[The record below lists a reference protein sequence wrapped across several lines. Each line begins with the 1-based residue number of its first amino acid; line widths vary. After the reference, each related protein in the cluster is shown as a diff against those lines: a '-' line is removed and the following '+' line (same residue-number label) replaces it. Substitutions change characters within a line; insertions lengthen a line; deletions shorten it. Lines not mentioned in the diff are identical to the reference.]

1 VNGEPSKVKRQTSNP
16 TVTFHVSRF
25 TFADALLALAV
36 ATFALVLYLRTL
48 APGVLGGDSG
58 EFQFAAWLGGF
69 AHPTGYPLYL
79 LLGYLWTHLLPVG
92 DAAWRMNAFSA
103 LWGAVAVGLL
113 YLLALRMLQMTAP
126 VGWLAAISRLL
137 ALLAAAIFA
146 VTATFWSQAVVAEVY
161 TLNAALIIAI
171 LLALVMWATR
181 GGIGALYLAAFLF
194 GLSLAHHR
202 TTLLWIPAI
211 AAFVWLVCRQQ
222 DIMRGPELA
231 RSETGQ
237 SGEHDVTQR
246 LTLSPRRL
254 VTLSLLVLAPLLFY
268 LTIPLT
274 APMAPYVHVQV
285 GPNQTL
291 DLYKPTL
298 DGFLNYVTGREFQS
312 EFRAPADALGR
323 VVPSLR
329 LLAGEVMWIGVLLGA
344 LGLAWLAR
352 RSRPLLALT
361 GLSFLTLFVFNLLYG
376 IGDIA
381 VYYIP
386 LYALW
391 ALWIACGVAGIIA
404 VIERTIAHRAER
416 TNLPVSQSPDL
427 LVYLFP
433 CLLAFLLPIYLLLT
447 NFAPTDQSRN
457 TAARAFWEAT
467 LAQPIPQNA
476 ILVTNDRDEM
486 MPLWYMQYVE
496 GRRPDLTGLFPLI
509 QPTPDWADVGA
520 TTDSALRS
528 GRPVLLIKEMP
539 GLDVK
544 FKLAPEDKLVS
555 VLGPAAS
562 GQPSRPAD
570 ARFGEAIRL
579 LGYDIRP
586 ETLTPGET
594 ASVSLHWQPLRP
606 LDSDYTT
613 FVHLVNADGRVI
625 GASDHWPGGVYY
637 PTSLWKPGETL
648 SDTHTL
654 KLAPDLGRPP
664 YALEVGLYTGD
675 KELRHLGQ
683 PQRVG
688 MIGGTRPP
696 DAIPANLAHRLDAAF
711 GGQIALRGYETAVQA
726 DRLTLK
732 LHWQALAAPAADYTV
747 FVHVLDQDGKLVAQ
761 YDGPPAGGE
770 LPTRA
775 WSPGATVTDTISI
788 SLPPSLPPGTYRVIA
803 GLYNAATGAR
813 LPVAGGGSGPVDIVL
828 LGGFTWPRD

>member
-1 VNGEPSKVKRQTSNP
+1 MNGETSGVKRQTSN
-16 TVTFHVSRF
+16 TVFTFHVSRF
-25 TFADALLALAV
+25 TFGDYLFALAS
-36 ATFALVLYLRTL
+36 AIFAAALYLRTL

-79 LLGYLWTHLLPVG
+79 LLGYLWTHLLPIA

-126 VGWLAAISRLL
+126 VGWPAAISRTL

-146 VTATFWSQAVVAEVY
+146 VTPTFWSQAVVAEVY

-171 LLALVMWATR
+171 LLALVTWAAR
-181 GGIGALYLAAFLF
+181 GSINALFLAAFLF

-202 TTLLWIPAI
+202 TTLLWIPTI
-211 AAFVWLVCRQQ
+211 TVFVWLVCRQQ

-237 SGEHDVTQR
+237 SREYDATQR

-254 VTLSLLVLAPLLFY
+254 VTLSLLVLAPLLLY

-274 APMAPYVHVQV
+274 APQTPYVHVQV

-298 DGFLNYVTGREFQS
+298 TGFLNYVTGREFQS

-329 LLAGEVMWIGVLLGA
+329 LLASEVTWLGVLLGV
-344 LGLAWLAR
+344 LGLVWLAR

-361 GLSFLTLFVFNLLYG
+361 GLSFLTLFIFNLFYG

-391 ALWIACGVAGIIA
+391 ALWIACGAAGIIA
-404 VIERTIAHRAER
+404 VIERTIAHHAER
-416 TNLPVSQSPDL
+416 TNLPVSQSPNL

-447 NFAPTDQSRN
+447 NFALTDQSRN

-528 GRPVLLIKEMP
+528 GRPVLLIKAMP

-544 FKLAPEDKLVS
+544 FKLMPKGKLVS

-562 GQPSRPAD
+562 GQPARPAD
-570 ARFGEAIRL
+570 ARFGGTGPAGAVRL
-579 LGYDIRP
+579 LGYDIGP
-586 ETLTPGET
+586 EMPTPGET
-594 ASVSLHWQPLRP
+594 ATVSLHWQPLRP

-625 GASDHWPGGVYY
+625 GASDHRPGGVYY

-688 MIGGTRPP
+688 MIGGTHPP
-696 DAIPANLAHRLDAAF
+696 DVIPANLAHRLDAVF

-726 DRLTLK
+726 DRLALK

-747 FVHVLDQDGKLVAQ
+747 FVHVLDQAGKIVAQ

-775 WSPGATVTDTISI
+775 WSPGATFADVISI
-788 SLPPSLPPGTYRVIA
+788 PCRPPWRQARIA
-803 GLYNAATGAR
+803 
-813 LPVAGGGSGPVDIVL
+813 
-828 LGGFTWPRD
+828 

>member
-1 VNGEPSKVKRQTSNP
+1 MI
-16 TVTFHVSRF
+16 
-25 TFADALLALAV
+25 
-36 ATFALVLYLRTL
+36 LYLRTL

-79 LLGYLWTHLLPVG
+79 LLGYLWTHLLPIA

-113 YLLALRMLQMTAP
+113 YLLALRMLQMTVPA
-126 VGWLAAISRLL
+126 GWPIAISRLL

-146 VTATFWSQAVVAEVY
+146 VTPTLWSQAVVAEVY
-161 TLNAALIIAI
+161 ALNAALIIAI
-171 LLALVMWATR
+171 LLALVTWAAR
-181 GGIGALYLAAFLF
+181 GRMSALYLAAFLF

-211 AAFVWLVCRQQ
+211 ATSVWLANRQQ
-222 DIMRGPELA
+222 DVA
-231 RSETGQ
+231 
-237 SGEHDVTQR
+237 QR
-246 LTLSPRRL
+246 LTLSPRHL
-254 VTLSLLVLAPLLFY
+254 VILSLLVLAPLLLY

-274 APMAPYVHVQV
+274 APQTPYVHVQV

-298 DGFLNYVTGREFQS
+298 DGFLNYVTGREFES

-329 LLAGEVMWIGVLLGA
+329 LLAAEVTWIGVLLGVI
-344 LGLAWLAR
+344 GLIWLAR

-361 GLSFLTLFVFNLLYG
+361 GLGFLTLFVFNLFYG

-404 VIERTIAHRAER
+404 VIEAAMSRRAER
-416 TNLPVSQSPDL
+416 TNLPISQSTNL
-427 LVYLFP
+427 LIYLFP
-433 CLLAFLLPIYLLLT
+433 CLLAFLLPLYLLLT
-447 NFAPTDQSRN
+447 NFAPADQSRN

-544 FKLAPEDKLVS
+544 FKLAPEGKLVS

-562 GQPSRPAD
+562 GQPSRPAE

-586 ETLTPGET
+586 ETLAPGET
-594 ASVSLHWQPLRP
+594 ATVSLHWQPLRP
-606 LDSDYTT
+606 LDQTT
-613 FVHLVNADGRVI
+613 
-625 GASDHWPGGVYY
+625 
-637 PTSLWKPGETL
+637 
-648 SDTHTL
+648 
-654 KLAPDLGRPP
+654 
-664 YALEVGLYTGD
+664 
-675 KELRHLGQ
+675 
-683 PQRVG
+683 
-688 MIGGTRPP
+688 
-696 DAIPANLAHRLDAAF
+696 
-711 GGQIALRGYETAVQA
+711 
-726 DRLTLK
+726 
-732 LHWQALAAPAADYTV
+732 
-747 FVHVLDQDGKLVAQ
+747 
-761 YDGPPAGGE
+761 
-770 LPTRA
+770 
-775 WSPGATVTDTISI
+775 
-788 SLPPSLPPGTYRVIA
+788 PPS
-803 GLYNAATGAR
+803 
-813 LPVAGGGSGPVDIVL
+813 S
-828 LGGFTWPRD
+828 TW

>member
-1 VNGEPSKVKRQTSNP
+1 MTSRTGERGSGGAGERENDSLPLSHSP
-16 TVTFHVSRF
+16 TLRLV
-25 TFADALLALAV
+25 DYLLALAS
-36 ATFALVLYLRTL
+36 AIFAAALYLRTL

-79 LLGYLWTHLLPVG
+79 LLGYLWTHLLPIA

-126 VGWLAAISRLL
+126 AGWPIAISRLL

-146 VTATFWSQAVVAEVY
+146 VTPTFWSQAVVAEVY

-171 LLALVMWATR
+171 LLALVTWAAR
-181 GGIGALYLAAFLF
+181 GRMSALYFAAFLF

-211 AAFVWLVCRQQ
+211 ATSVWLTHRQQ
-222 DIMRGPELA
+222 HA
-231 RSETGQ
+231 T
-237 SGEHDVTQR
+237 H
-246 LTLSPRRL
+246 SPIRPFTPSPF
-254 VTLSLLVLAPLLFY
+254 TLSLLVLAPLLLY

-274 APMAPYVHVQV
+274 APRTPYVHVQV

-298 DGFLNYVTGREFQS
+298 DGFLNYVTGREFES
-312 EFRAPADALGR
+312 EFRAPAEALGR

-329 LLAGEVMWIGVLLGA
+329 LLAGEVTWIGVLLGVI
-344 LGLAWLAR
+344 GLIWLAR

-361 GLSFLTLFVFNLLYG
+361 GLGFLTLFVFNLFYG

-404 VIERTIAHRAER
+404 ALETVIARRAGESH
-416 TNLPVSQSPDL
+416 LPLSHSPTPL
-427 LVYLFP
+427 IYLFP
-433 CLLAFLLPIYLLLT
+433 CLLAFLLPLYLLLT
-447 NFAPTDQSRN
+447 NFAPADQSRN

-496 GRRPDLTGLFPLI
+496 GRRTDLTGLFPLI

-544 FKLAPEDKLVS
+544 FQLAPEGKLVS

-562 GQPSRPAD
+562 GQPSS
-570 ARFGEAIRL
+570 ARRAAFRG
-579 LGYDIRP
+579 G
-586 ETLTPGET
+586 
-594 ASVSLHWQPLRP
+594 
-606 LDSDYTT
+606 DS
-613 FVHLVNADGRVI
+613 AAR
-625 GASDHWPGGVYY
+625 
-637 PTSLWKPGETL
+637 
-648 SDTHTL
+648 
-654 KLAPDLGRPP
+654 
-664 YALEVGLYTGD
+664 
-675 KELRHLGQ
+675 LRHPAG
-683 PQRVG
+683 
-688 MIGGTRPP
+688 
-696 DAIPANLAHRLDAAF
+696 DACARRDGDGIASLA
-711 GGQIALRGYETAVQA
+711 T
-726 DRLTLK
+726 
-732 LHWQALAAPAADYTV
+732 AAPARLRTTP
-747 FVHVLDQDGKLVAQ
+747 L
-761 YDGPPAGGE
+761 
-770 LPTRA
+770 
-775 WSPGATVTDTISI
+775 SSI
-788 SLPPSLPPGTYRVIA
+788 
-803 GLYNAATGAR
+803 
-813 LPVAGGGSGPVDIVL
+813 
-828 LGGFTWPRD
+828 W

>member
-1 VNGEPSKVKRQTSNP
+1 MTRPEQGSGGGGERESGRAEKLPFPLSPILPLSHSPALRLV
-16 TVTFHVSRF
+16 
-25 TFADALLALAV
+25 DYLLALAS
-36 ATFALVLYLRTL
+36 AMFAAALYLRTL

-79 LLGYLWTHLLPVG
+79 LLGYLWTHLLPFG

-126 VGWLAAISRLL
+126 AGWPAAISRLL

-146 VTATFWSQAVVAEVY
+146 LTPTFWSQAVVAEVY
-161 TLNAALIIAI
+161 TLNVALIVAI
-171 LLALVMWATR
+171 LLALVTWAAR
-181 GGIGALYLAAFLF
+181 GSFGALYLAAFLF

-211 AAFVWLVCRQQ
+211 AAFVWLAYRQQ
-222 DIMRGPELA
+222 DA
-231 RSETGQ
+231 S
-237 SGEHDVTQR
+237 QR

-254 VTLSLLVLAPLLFY
+254 VTLSLLVLAPLLLY

-274 APMAPYVHVQV
+274 APMTPYVHVRV

-298 DGFLNYVTGREFQS
+298 ASFLNYVTGREFQS
-312 EFRAPADALGR
+312 EFRAPAAALGR

-329 LLAGEVMWIGVLLGA
+329 LLAGEVTWLGVLLGM
-344 LGLAWLAR
+344 LGLVWLAR

-361 GLSFLTLFVFNLLYG
+361 GLGFLTLFIFNLFYG

-391 ALWIACGVAGIIA
+391 ALWIACGVGGLVA
-404 VIERTIAHRAER
+404 VIESAATRRAEKSHPP
-416 TNLPVSQSPDL
+416 LSHSPTL
-427 LVYLFP
+427 LVALFP
-433 CLLAFLLPIYLLLT
+433 CLLAFLLPLYLLLT
-447 NFAPTDQSRN
+447 NFPPVDQSRN

-520 TTDSALRS
+520 TADAARRS
-528 GRPVLLIKEMP
+528 GRPVLLTKEMP

-544 FKLAPEDKLVS
+544 FRLAPEGKLVS

-579 LGYDIRP
+579 IGYDIAP
-586 ETLTPGET
+586 EMLTPGET
-594 ASVSLHWQPLRP
+594 ATVSLHWQPLRP

-613 FVHLVNADGRVI
+613 FVHLLNADGRVI
-625 GASDHWPGGVYY
+625 GASDHRPGGVYY

-654 KLAPDLGRPP
+654 SLAPDLGRPP

-688 MIGGTRPP
+688 MIGGVRPP
-696 DAIPANLAHRLDAAF
+696 DAIPADLAHRLDAAF
-711 GGQIALRGYETAVQA
+711 GGQIALRGYETAMQA
-726 DRLTLK
+726 DRLALK
-732 LHWQALAAPAADYTV
+732 LYWQALTAPAADYTV
-747 FVHVLDQDGKLVAQ
+747 FVHVLDQDGKIVAQ
-761 YDGPPAGGE
+761 YDGPLAGGE
-770 LPTRA
+770 MPTRA
-775 WSPGATVTDTISI
+775 WSPGATFADTISI
-788 SLPPSLPPGTYRVIA
+788 PLPPSLAPGTYRVVA
-803 GLYNAATGAR
+803 GLYDAATGAR
-813 LPVAGGGSGPVDIVL
+813 LTVAGGGSGPVDIVL
-828 LGGFTWPRD
+828 LGGITWPPRQ

>member
-1 VNGEPSKVKRQTSNP
+1 MTRPEQGSGGVGERESGRTDSLPLSHSPALRLV
-16 TVTFHVSRF
+16 
-25 TFADALLALAV
+25 DYLLALAS
-36 ATFALVLYLRTL
+36 AIFAAALYLRTL

-79 LLGYLWTHLLPVG
+79 LLGHLWTHLLPFG
-92 DAAWRMNAFSA
+92 DAAWRMNTFSA
-103 LWGAVAVGLL
+103 LWGTVAVGLL
-113 YLLALRMLQMTAP
+113 YLLALRMLLITAP
-126 VGWLAAISRLL
+126 AGWPAVISRLL

-146 VTATFWSQAVVAEVY
+146 VTPTFWSQAVVAEVY

-171 LLALVMWATR
+171 LLALVTWAAR
-181 GGIGALYLAAFLF
+181 GSTNALYLAAFMF

-211 AAFVWLVCRQQ
+211 AVFVWLANRQ
-222 DIMRGPELA
+222 
-231 RSETGQ
+231 
-237 SGEHDVTQR
+237 HDAAQR

-254 VTLSLLVLAPLLFY
+254 VTLSLVVLAPLLLY

-274 APMAPYVHVQV
+274 APLTPYVHVQV
-285 GPNQTL
+285 GLNQTL

-298 DGFLNYVTGREFQS
+298 EGFLNYVTGSEFES

-329 LLAGEVMWIGVLLGA
+329 LLASEVTWLGVLLGV
-344 LGLAWLAR
+344 LGLVWLAR

-361 GLSFLTLFVFNLLYG
+361 GLSFLTLFIFNLFYG

-391 ALWIACGVAGIIA
+391 ALWIACGAAGIIA
-404 VIERTIAHRAER
+404 VIERTIAHHAER
-416 TNLPVSQSPDL
+416 TNLPVSQSPNL

-447 NFAPTDQSRN
+447 NFALTDQSRN

-528 GRPVLLIKEMP
+528 GRPVLLIKAMP

-544 FKLAPEDKLVS
+544 FKLMPKGKLVS

-562 GQPSRPAD
+562 GQPARPAD
-570 ARFGEAIRL
+570 ARFGGTGPAGAVRL
-579 LGYDIRP
+579 LGYDIGP
-586 ETLTPGET
+586 EMPTPGET
-594 ASVSLHWQPLRP
+594 ATVSLHWQPLRP

-625 GASDHWPGGVYY
+625 GASDHRPGGVYY

-688 MIGGTRPP
+688 MIGGTHPP
-696 DAIPANLAHRLDAAF
+696 DVIPATLAHRLDAVF

-726 DRLTLK
+726 DRLALK

-747 FVHVLDQDGKLVAQ
+747 FVHVLDQAGKIVAQ
-761 YDGPPAGGE
+761 YDGPPAGGA

-775 WSPGATVTDTISI
+775 WSPGAAVVDAISI
-788 SLPPSLPPGTYRVIA
+788 PLPPSLAPGAYRVIA
-803 GLYNAATGAR
+803 GLYDATTGAR
-813 LPVAGGGSGPVDIVL
+813 LTVAGGGGGPVDIVL
-828 LGGFTWPRD
+828 LGGFTWPPRQ